1 MTPRSLPPR
10 LLRAPYLAALLAA
23 LALLTLPDAAQAQPR
38 GPRPRANDPRT
49 IEAKRLFDE
58 GADLYTKGSYD
69 KAIAAWEKSYEL
81 SQKPLIYES
90 IANAYERLGQARKAR
105 EYLAKWRDVAP
116 SDEHALLDARLKN
129 LDERV
134 ARDDAIEAT
143 RVAAEAKRRKEQE
156 AREAQQKEEQSSA
169 SVPGLVLVGA
179 GAGVI
184 AVGVT
189 FGVIASARR
198 PDTST
203 ACLPAGE
210 RQVCSESVRDGISS
224 STSLAA
230 AGDVLWIVGAT
241 AAAAG
246 TTLIL
251 LKELKKPAA
260 TTGLIVPVPVVTPS
274 GGGLSI
280 HYRF

>member
-10 LLRAPYLAALLAA
+10 LLRGPGLAALLAA

-38 GPRPRANDPRT
+38 GPRARPTDPKT
-49 IEAKRLFDE
+49 AEAKRLFDE
-58 GADLYTKGSYD
+58 GADLYAKGSYD

-81 SQKPLIYES
+81 SSKPLIFES

-116 SDEHALLDARLKN
+116 PDEHTLLDARLKN

-134 ARDDAIEAT
+134 AREDAIEAA
-143 RVAAEAKRRKEQE
+143 RAAAEAKRRKEQE
-156 AREAQQKEEQSSA
+156 AREAQKKEDQSSA

-203 ACLPAGE
+203 ACVPAGE

-224 STSLAA
+224 STKLAA
-230 AGDVLWIVGAT
+230 AGDVLWIVGAG

-260 TTGLIVPVPVVTPS
+260 TTGMIVPVVSPS
-274 GGGLSI
+274 GGGISI
-280 HYRF
+280 RYRF

>member
-1 MTPRSLPPR
+1 MKPRPLPPR
-10 LLRAPYLAALLAA
+10 PLRGPALAALM
-23 LALLTLPDAAQAQPR
+23 ALLAPLTMPDAAQAQPR
-38 GPRPRANDPRT
+38 GPRPRANDPKT
-49 IEAKRLFDE
+49 VEAKRLFDE
-58 GADLYTKGSYD
+58 GADLYAKGSYE

-81 SQKPLIYES
+81 SSKPLIFES
-90 IANAYERLGQARKAR
+90 IANAHERLGQARKAR
-105 EYLAKWRDVAP
+105 EYLAKWRAVAP
-116 SDEHALLDARLKN
+116 PEEHELLDARLKN

-134 ARDDAIEAT
+134 ARDDTLEAT
-143 RVAAEAKRRKEQE
+143 RAAAEAKRRKEQE
-156 AREAQQKEEQSSA
+156 AREAQKKEDQSSA

-210 RQVCSESVRDGISS
+210 RQVCSESVHGGISS
-224 STSLAA
+224 STKLAA
-230 AGDVLWIVGAT
+230 AGDVLWILGAA

-260 TTGLIVPVPVVTPS
+260 TTGLIVPVVTPS

-280 HYRF
+280 RYRF